1 MEWQWRWSPFTVV
14 VTFNTG
20 FFKLKKRGPYYP
32 LKNKADI

>member
-20 FFKLKKRGPYYP
+20 FFKLKNVDLIIP
-32 LKNKADI
+32 